1 MRGLTCHE
9 VSPTIAEILSEAVP
23 DEGGQ
28 SGRQS
33 EAIRGHQRS
42 SEAISSGTCCVD
54 DVTTLDLLGGR
65 ETTHVGPRARR
76 IPDERGS

>member
-33 EAIRGHQRS
+33 EAIRGHLWPSGGTQRS
-42 SEAISSGTCCVD
+42 SAAVPAALTM
-54 DVTTLDLLGGR
+54 
-65 ETTHVGPRARR
+65 
-76 IPDERGS
+76 